1 MAESA
6 IFSQMPVTL
15 QGEEG
20 LLILSVF
27 LPFTVLLPLSQLEKS
42 PSAEMLFGLF
52 YLSGVVFGNWVKW
65 LCSHLGSTLCRAGL
79 ISSTLQR

>member
-1 MAESA
+1 MSGSA

-20 LLILSVF
+20 LLVLSVS
-27 LPFTVLLPLSQLEKS
+27 LPFIVLLPLSQLEKS

-52 YLSGVVFGNWVKW
+52 YLSGVVFGNWAKM
-65 LCSHLGSTLCRAGL
+65 A
-79 ISSTLQR
+79 LQPYG